1 MIVEGKTGRF
11 SMKGPFTRSRNVVN
25 RFSACDRSE
34 PAVKLKRGIKE
45 IPWRVNERVP
55 FTVDRKREGERGGTS
70 RPTKAE
76 TEETEE
82 EERAKRATA
91 LVKHNYF
98 SSTRAR
104 TTRPSPPRPLISLY
118 RACKN

>member
-55 FTVDRKREGERGGTS
+55 FTADRKREGEGRG
-70 RPTKAE
+70 RPVQRRRKRKKRKKRN
-76 TEETEE
+76 
-82 EERAKRATA
+82 ERNEQPRSSNIIIFPQRA
-91 LVKHNYF
+91 LEQPV
-98 SSTRAR
+98 
-104 TTRPSPPRPLISLY
+104 PPLPVL
-118 RACKN
+118 

>member
-55 FTVDRKREGERGGTS
+55 FTADRKREGERGEDVPSNEGGNRRNGRRGTS
-70 RPTKAE
+70 E
-76 TEETEE
+76 TS
-82 EERAKRATA
+82 
-91 LVKHNYF
+91 N
-98 SSTRAR
+98 RAR
-104 TTRPSPPRPLISLY
+104 QT
-118 RACKN
+118 